1 MANPVQTSPDALEFL
16 NDFKKK
22 ANTRSRI
29 SEHQDIIK
37 EFGENYERAYQ
48 QLNTY
53 QAEAYRDEAYFLGY
67 QWSLEE
73 LAYLNNQRRSS
84 FTYNMIRRIITL
96 VDGIQRQNQ
105 LGSRVTGIED
115 AAEDTADILSSTL
128 QYVMEHG
135 GGYEKKND
143 AFKDALIAGISFISP
158 WVDYRDDPVSGD
170 IKFKVDQWN
179 SAMWDPFYYEPDL
192 SDCSFFARRKY
203 LSRTEIM
210 SLLPDKEEIISSL
223 SYGTRDDKFTYLPFA
238 RQFGLQKL
246 LNYTEYWRR
255 SWKVKNVLVDMQSGE
270 VTEWKGDSE
279 RLKHLKLIHPAFE
292 IMRKPV
298 KTVELG
304 IIVEGELLY
313 YGQDPYGLDDYPFV
327 PCYGGEFRP
336 SFDLFTWKL
345 QGLVRFVR
353 DPQTELN
360 KRRSKMVDILDAQ
373 LNSGWIAKTGAVTN
387 QSSLFKSGNG
397 QVVFLKPEA
406 NMEDIQRLQAPD
418 IPAGQFELMDA
429 FEKDIPNILG
439 INPEMLG
446 MPENEKV
453 ETAAIL
459 AKMRQSAGL
468 ISLRGI
474 FDGLAM
480 TQKILSQKV
489 LKMIQKNY
497 TPEKVALITK
507 KEPTAEFYSQAF
519 ARYDIVVEEGVLT
532 DTQRQA
538 QFSQLLALKGM
549 GFNIPEGLIIQKSG
563 LQGKKELNEILDAQ
577 TEQQEKMMAEQQA
590 KEQEVLR
597 MQTIGIEAKAKNDQ
611 ALAMMH
617 MSEINLKNAENAERI
632 QRAEQDRTAAE
643 LNFIKA
649 LKELQDMDLNSM
661 AQKINMLKELGT
673 IQAAEG
679 EQKRAGIEHEMA
691 MAQQQQAMQVEAL
704 NALSMPQ
711 PGQEQGQSQPNA

>member
-1 MANPVQTSPDALEFL
+1 MANPMQNSPDAHDFLE
-16 NDFKKK
+16 DFKKK
-22 ANTRSRI
+22 TNMKSKLA
-29 SEHQDIIK
+29 EHQDIVK

-48 QLNTY
+48 QLNTF

-115 AAEDTADILSSTL
+115 ADEETADVLSSVL
-128 QYVMEHG
+128 QYVMEYG

-158 WVDYRDDPVSGD
+158 YIDYRDDPVSGD
-170 IKFKVDQWN
+170 VKFKLDQWN

-192 SDCSFFARRKY
+192 SDCSFFSRRKY
-203 LSRTEIM
+203 LSRTEVV
-210 SLLPDKEEIISSL
+210 SLLPNQEDIINQL

-238 RQFGLQKL
+238 RQWGLQKL
-246 LNYTEYWRR
+246 MNYTEYWRR
-255 SWKVKNVLVDMQSGE
+255 SWKVKNVLVDMESGE
-270 VTEWKGDSE
+270 VTEWKGDNE

-336 SFDLFTWKL
+336 SFDLYTWKL

-387 QSSLFKSGNG
+387 QNSLFKSGNG
-397 QVVFLKPEA
+397 QVIFLKPEA
-406 NMEDIQRLQAPD
+406 NMEDIQRLNAPD
-418 IPAGQFELMDA
+418 IPQGQFALMDA

-474 FDGLAM
+474 FDGLAT
-480 TQKILSQKV
+480 TQKILSRKV
-489 LKMIQKNY
+489 LKLIQKNY
-497 TPEKVALITK
+497 TPEKIRLITK

-519 ARYDIVVEEGVLT
+519 ARYDVVVEEGVLT

-538 QFSQLLALKGM
+538 QFSQLLALKTM
-549 GFNIPEGLIIQKSG
+549 GFNIPESLIIEKSS
-563 LQGKKELNEILDAQ
+563 LQGKRELNEILDA
-577 TEQQEKMMAEQQA
+577 EADQQNQMMQEQQA

-597 MQTIGIEAKAKNDQ
+597 MQAVGIEAKAKNDQ

-632 QRAEQDRTAAE
+632 QRAEEDRTAAQ

-649 LKELQDMDLNSM
+649 LKELQEMDLNGM
-661 AQKINMLKELGT
+661 TQKINMLKELGT
-673 IQAAEG
+673 IQSAEG
-679 EQKRAGIEHEMA
+679 DQKRVQVEHEMA
-691 MAQQQQAMQVEAL
+691 MAQAQQQM
-704 NALSMPQ
+704 MM
-711 PGQEQGQSQPNA
+711 QGQQHEQMMQQPQQSAGP

>member
-1 MANPVQTSPDALEFL
+1 MANPMQMSPDAQDFL
-16 NDFKKK
+16 QDFKKK
-22 ANTRSRI
+22 SNMKAKLAENQEI
-29 SEHQDIIK
+29 VK
-37 EFGENYERAYQ
+37 EWGENYERAYQ

-84 FTYNMIRRIITL
+84 FTYNMIRRIVTL

-105 LGSRVTGIED
+105 LGSRVTAIEG
-115 AAEDTADILSSTL
+115 AAEETADILTDSL
-128 QYVMEHG
+128 QYVMQYG

-158 WVDYRDDPVSGD
+158 WIDYRDDPVSGD

-192 SDCSFFARRKY
+192 SDCSFFSRRKY
-203 LSRTEIM
+203 LSRTEVM
-210 SLLPDKEEIISSL
+210 SLLPDQEELISSL
-223 SYGTRDDKFTYLPFA
+223 SYGSRDDKFTYLPFA
-238 RQFGLQKL
+238 RQWGLQKL
-246 LNYTEYWRR
+246 MNYTEYWRR
-255 SWKVKNVLVDMQSGE
+255 TWKVKDVLVDMESGE
-270 VTEWKGDSE
+270 VTEWKGPKD
-279 RLKHLKLIHPAFE
+279 RLQYLKQIHPAFE

-387 QSSLFKSGNG
+387 PNSLFKSGNG

-406 NMEDIQRLQAPD
+406 TMEDIQRLNAPD
-418 IPAGQFELMDA
+418 IPQGQFALMDA

-474 FDGLAM
+474 FDGLAL
-480 TQKILSQKV
+480 TQKILSEKV
-489 LKMIQKNY
+489 VRLIQKNY
-497 TPEKVALITK
+497 TPEKIALITR

-519 ARYDIVVEEGVLT
+519 ARYRVVVEEGVLT

-538 QFSQLLALKGM
+538 QFSQYLALKAM
-549 GFNIPEGLIIQKSG
+549 GFNIPESLIIQKSN
-563 LQGKKELNEILDAQ
+563 LQDKKELNEILDAQ
-577 TEQQEKMMAEQQA
+577 ADQQA
-590 KEQEVLR
+590 KVLADQEAKEAEVLR
-597 MQTIGIEAKAKNDQ
+597 MQAIGIEARAKADQGLAMERMNKISLDQ
-611 ALAMMH
+611 AL
-617 MSEINLKNAENAERI
+617 SAERI
-632 QRAEQDRTAAE
+632 QKSETDRTAAE
-643 LNFIKA
+643 LNFVKA
-649 LKELQDMDLNSM
+649 LKELQGMDL
-661 AQKINMLKELGT
+661 AGITQKIQMLKELGT
-673 IQAAEG
+673 IEHAQG
-679 EQKRAGIEHEMA
+679 EQQRAQEAHQLGM
-691 MAQQQQAMQVEAL
+691 QQQMMDMMNQPMQ
-704 NALSMPQ
+704 
-711 PGQEQGQSQPNA
+711 GQEAAQPSG